1 MFVQLHIV
9 KIMVT
14 QKLNFV
20 VSALFL
26 HFILCGKYFAVNA
39 CYFETT
45 AESSM
50 YSIIKNYY
58 NANETILVIRH
69 TVNGHCPSPW
79 TKLSNR
85 RWYLLAEDKR
95 LTFSDAKSYCK
106 AHGGYIVDVS
116 SESEYITLSIK
127 LGKCSNMILH
137 HVMVHYISQKRNT

>member
-1 MFVQLHIV
+1 MYIISNIFLKIFSDAGDMFNVTMNMKCEQSNTFNVGVNKGISYIFIRVIKWLTDSSLRIFWAIFFFYTCTESVVHHRQSMFVQLHIV

-58 NANETILVIRH
+58 N
-69 TVNGHCPSPW
+69 G
-79 TKLSNR
+79 
-85 RWYLLAEDKR
+85 
-95 LTFSDAKSYCK
+95 
-106 AHGGYIVDVS
+106 
-116 SESEYITLSIK
+116 
-127 LGKCSNMILH
+127 
-137 HVMVHYISQKRNT
+137 